1 MKLGELGL
9 ELDNSKLATEDFQA
23 ALEILQV
30 EGADARKLAEA
41 HYQLGS
47 ALDMAGQAKL
57 GTMHFRKA
65 LAIINSHIATLINQS
80 LESKEELE
88 EIVELESLLP
98 EIEEKILDVKQNWKI
113 DQTVPPAMKSEGM
126 QREEKNFHH
135 LVCKKD
141 VSCAMKSDG
150 TQEEVKS
157 IAHLVRK
164 KRKQEEIGKA
174 SELKKRKTSDHKM
187 ECGVEQVS
195 LGISLK
201 YPPPPPPC
209 ELGWFADHCCV
220 LLQEYD

>member
-1 MKLGELGL
+1 MHGNLLRLITSSVLHLTWLVKR
-9 ELDNSKLATEDFQA
+9 N
-23 ALEILQV
+23 
-30 EGADARKLAEA
+30 
-41 HYQLGS
+41 S
-47 ALDMAGQAKL
+47 ALCISEKHWPSSTATLFLQDSSSNQ
-57 GTMHFRKA
+57 
-65 LAIINSHIATLINQS
+65 ATLINQS